1 MSPQAVLAL
10 QRSIGNAAVS
20 RMIEQSR
27 HQHGAGCGHTQAAAD
42 TTAPVQ
48 RSAVHSVLS
57 SGGRP
62 LDDATRTDMES
73 RLGADFSDVRLH
85 TGATAQRSAAEIGA
99 RAYTSGSHV
108 VIGNGGADP
117 HTLAHELTHVIQQRK
132 GPVAGS
138 DNGEGLRVSDP
149 SDRFEREAEA
159 NARQVMSG
167 APRDHSATAAH
178 ADHQVA
184 PEAGRPAV
192 QRMMQAPAV
201 PSVDDA
207 VAAAV
212 AAFLGGGPRRKIF
225 KRDDAL
231 ITAQVNAHYLP
242 AHGGREEFERRVRTE
257 IAPLPP
263 DPLAKYKRGL
273 NESDQADFMREV
285 ASIQA
290 QLNAWKNVRRVNGS
304 WSTVPGCNADGTWGT
319 SAGGVGGAYSES
331 RASTRAGEKIREWW
345 MEEKGGYL
353 GDSRTSLVS
362 LKKDLASQGGERSP
376 KFNYHIRFG
385 D

>member
-212 AAFLGGGPRRKIF
+212 AAFLGAALGARSSSGTMPSSPRRSTPTTFLPMATATCSSAGCGPRSPHC
-225 KRDDAL
+225 L
-231 ITAQVNAHYLP
+231 
-242 AHGGREEFERRVRTE
+242 RTRW
-257 IAPLPP
+257 P
-263 DPLAKYKRGL
+263 
-273 NESDQADFMREV
+273 
-285 ASIQA
+285 
-290 QLNAWKNVRRVNGS
+290 
-304 WSTVPGCNADGTWGT
+304 ST
-319 SAGGVGGAYSES
+319 SE
-331 RASTRAGEKIREWW
+331 A
-345 MEEKGGYL
+345 
-353 GDSRTSLVS
+353 
-362 LKKDLASQGGERSP
+362 
-376 KFNYHIRFG
+376 
-385 D
+385 